1 MFDTLLKPAKS
12 SNELCTEIERYL
24 ATDTEVVDDV
34 LVWWWERR
42 SMYPCLSRMGLD
54 YLSIPGMFSDYSM
67 CQIYYNNC
75 SLATSVDVERVFS
88 RGRLILSHVRSRLT
102 AQSTR
107 SLLCLGNWSLHGF
120 IKDIDV
126 ETAAE
131 LPDVQED
138 DEEELEDGWDSILL

>member
-1 MFDTLLKPAKS
+1 MFDTLLKPEKS
-12 SNELCTEIERYL
+12 SNDLRTEIERYL

-88 RGRLILSHVRSRLT
+88 RGRLILSHVRSQLT

-107 SLLCLGNWSLHGF
+107 SLLCLVN
-120 IKDIDV
+120 
-126 ETAAE
+126 
-131 LPDVQED
+131 
-138 DEEELEDGWDSILL
+138 